1 LPVGCFSPD
10 LSSQIWRLGFF
21 PAVLELLRS
30 ELGVASA
37 TTAASNK
44 AALFSGV
51 LEVEGVGAVELLLAG
66 RGGEVKQQLG
76 GELPAR
82 SGWSGAAALLLA
94 CRGSG
99 GKHWARSLCQGALCV
114 VTDSSVAMFLRPTSR
129 PAVAARKRRTKEVWL
144 LGAGGGAGGFWGLH
158 PLQQLPSG
166 GYGALPLFSATGVV
180 LLRSACVARACS
192 SSFGGGSYR
201 ISAWRPS
208 LRLPQV
214 VSSPVEAAAAAP
226 GGLRP
231 STAKLDSIA
240 SVRSLLGCF
249 L

>member
-1 LPVGCFSPD
+1 
-10 LSSQIWRLGFF
+10 
-21 PAVLELLRS
+21 
-30 ELGVASA
+30 
-37 TTAASNK
+37 
-44 AALFSGV
+44 
-51 LEVEGVGAVELLLAG
+51 VEGVGAVELLLAG
-66 RGGEVKQQLG
+66 RGGMVKQQLG

-94 CRGSG
+94 CRGGEGKG
-99 GKHWARSLCQGALCV
+99 GKALGSFSLSRRLVCRHRQLGGHVSASYLSAGRGGEEEKDKGGV
-114 VTDSSVAMFLRPTSR
+114 V
-129 PAVAARKRRTKEVWL
+129 
-144 LGAGGGAGGFWGLH
+144 AGGWRWRRGFWGLH

-180 LLRSACVARACS
+180 LLRLACVARACS